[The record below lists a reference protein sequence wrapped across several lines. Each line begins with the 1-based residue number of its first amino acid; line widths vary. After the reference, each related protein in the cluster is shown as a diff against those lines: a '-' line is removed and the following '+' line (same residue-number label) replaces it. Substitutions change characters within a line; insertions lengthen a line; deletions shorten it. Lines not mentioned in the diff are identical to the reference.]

1 MKCLSALALIV
12 LSLCACS
19 HSNSRSAR
27 SGPQYAAVVT
37 KSQDVKS
44 SVSQAQQDSKEVKR
58 LQEASKTILQQLD
71 DKLVKL
77 LQK

>member
-1 MKCLSALALIV
+1 MKCHSALALIA
-12 LSLCACS
+12 LSLSACS
-19 HSNSRSAR
+19 QASSRAAR

-37 KSQDVKS
+37 KSQDAKA
-44 SVSQAQQDSKEVKR
+44 SVSQAQLDSKEVKR
-58 LQEASKTILQQLD
+58 LQAASKTILQQLD